1 MAKFKLTALCTIS
14 VITDVEAETLEEA
27 IEIANSRK
35 DVMHQQFENPDINE
49 HWCAGGYDGMPYGIN
64 LREG

>member
-27 IEIANSRK
+27 ISIANKRT
-35 DVMHQQFENPDINE
+35 DVMHQQFEHPDINE
-49 HWCAGGYDGMPYGIN
+49 HWCADDYDGMPYRIN
-64 LREG
+64 LRE